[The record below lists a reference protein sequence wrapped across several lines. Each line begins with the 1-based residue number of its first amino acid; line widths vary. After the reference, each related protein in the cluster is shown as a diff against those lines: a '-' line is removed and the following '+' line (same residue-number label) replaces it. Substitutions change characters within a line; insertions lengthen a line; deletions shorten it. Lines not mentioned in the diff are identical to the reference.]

1 MSVLEMQ
8 KLERAAY
15 PEEVGVDTYV
25 LRDFF
30 NELKSTGYR
39 FKNIMIVR
47 HGKVAAECTKYPFVQ
62 QMPHTMFSF
71 SKSVTAV
78 AIGFA
83 ISEGLLRL
91 DTTIGELFADEFSE
105 KDLLKVEGITV
116 RHLLTMTAGKSV
128 SFFVNKEKK
137 EWLKS
142 FVRGKKFAE
151 PGKKFKYI
159 SENTYVL
166 GRMLAKVSG
175 FTISEYLRP
184 RLFEPLGM
192 DIKYWEKDK
201 LGYDAGGWGL
211 FFSVEDMAK
220 LSVCMLNGGR
230 WRGMQ
235 VIPEGWVEAMTTP
248 YVRNL
253 YGLDAKELGFGF
265 NTWCG
270 RYDGYYRLEGLYS
283 QFSFVYPV
291 EDACI
296 AITCSDITH
305 KVILDLIDKYFPHAF
320 KETTIRPTNDE
331 LEDFEELLNSFSY
344 DVLPVSPRNLATE
357 AGLCGKEYK
366 LKTQKYFSM
375 LPVSAYFTL
384 ALKPGFMTNMSFNF
398 AENYGEISWDEENS
412 PRNTLCI
419 NFDGKRRVSK
429 INLGEMTVHML
440 AFGAWKHDNTLD
452 VQVYTMEV
460 PEVRTLNFKF
470 HKKKLQILNSISP
483 NLYET
488 LDNKYRFQGM
498 KTNII
503 LDTVAKFANFFGK
516 FIFVPK
522 KKKGKLIKK
531 RKKSKK

>member
-8 KLERAAY
+8 KLERAVY
-15 PEEVGVDTYV
+15 PEEAGVDTYV
-25 LRDFF
+25 LQDFF

-39 FKNIMIVR
+39 FKNIMVVR
-47 HGKVAAECTKYPFVQ
+47 HGKVVAECTKYPFVQ

-71 SKSVTAV
+71 SKAVTAV

-91 DTTIGELFADEFSE
+91 DTTLAELFSDTYDE
-105 KDLLKVEGITV
+105 KALKKIEGITV

-128 SFFVNKEKK
+128 SFFANKEKSD
-137 EWLKS
+137 WLDS
-142 FVRGKKFAE
+142 FIKARKYAP
-151 PGKKFKYI
+151 PGEKFKYI

-175 FTISEYLRP
+175 LTISEYLRP

-201 LGYDAGGWGL
+201 LGFDAGGWGL

-220 LSVCMLNGGR
+220 LSVCMLQGGR
-230 WRGMQ
+230 WHGVQ

-248 YVRNL
+248 YERNL
-253 YGLDAKELGFGF
+253 YGLDAQNLGFGF

-291 EDACI
+291 EDACV

-305 KVILDLIDKYFPHAF
+305 KVIFDLIDKYFPHAF
-320 KETTIRPTNDE
+320 KETTIKPSDDV
-331 LEDFEELLNSFSY
+331 LEDFNELLSSFSY

-357 AGLCGKEYK
+357 SGLSGKEYK
-366 LKTQKYFSM
+366 LRTQKYFSM

-384 ALKPGFMTNMSFNF
+384 AVKPGHMTNMSFDFN
-398 AENYGEISWDEENS
+398 ENYGEFSWDEDNS
-412 PRNTLCI
+412 PRNTLCV

-429 INLGEMTVHML
+429 VYLGEMTVHML
-440 AFGAWKHDNTLD
+440 AFGAWKADNTLD

-460 PEVRTLNFKF
+460 PEVRSMNFRF
-470 HKKKLQILNSISP
+470 DKKKLEIRNILSP

-488 LDNKYRFQGM
+488 LDNKYRFEGM

-503 LDTVAKFANFFGK
+503 LDTVAKLANVFGS
-516 FIFVPK
+516 IMFVPK

-531 RKKSKK
+531 SSPL